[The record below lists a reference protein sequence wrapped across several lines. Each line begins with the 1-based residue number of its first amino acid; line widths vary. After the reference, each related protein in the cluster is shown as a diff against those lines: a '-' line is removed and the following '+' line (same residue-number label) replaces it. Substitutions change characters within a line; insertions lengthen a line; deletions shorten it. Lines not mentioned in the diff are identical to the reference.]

1 MSHLSSFRLK
11 HAKDVVV
18 LSVLC
23 AFSLENFFQPAAVS
37 QGGYDTTGFDE
48 PDEAKDQGPA
58 SDQELQQKGD
68 KKYVPGTSKYYQPT
82 AVNDVD
88 RWFAQYDDIRRKYE
102 STPDERQYFDQLM
115 NKPPGSGLSEGDQKF
130 LEDMAGRYAE
140 AFNQIKELDAMSETQ
155 QIHRG
160 YAIFATQQ
168 SNLCLDCM
176 RVLSDPKAVD
186 KAGRPIAGTLADKR
200 RVLYQL
206 EKTNRLMDM
215 RTRQTFNVGR
225 NQYEQSNQRQE

>member
-1 MSHLSSFRLK
+1 MRRLLSFGLK
-11 HAKDVVV
+11 QAQNLAV
-18 LSVLC
+18 LSAIG
-23 AFSLENFFQPAAVS
+23 AFSLANLCQPAAVA

-48 PDEAKDQGPA
+48 PDEAKEGPSA
-58 SDQELQQKGD
+58 DQEMQQKGD

-88 RWFAQYDDIRRKYE
+88 RWFAEYDDIRRKCE

-140 AFNQIKELDAMSETQ
+140 AFNRIKELDSMSETQ

-160 YAIFATQQ
+160 YAIYVTQQ

-186 KAGRPIAGTLADKR
+186 KTGRPIAGTMADKR
-200 RVLYQL
+200 RVLLQL

-215 RTRQTFNVGR
+215 RTRQTFNVGS
-225 NQYEQSNQRQE
+225 NSYERRE